1 MQPWQWVV
9 WTAGVLLFA
18 AVIIALIVAVV
29 RAGRR
34 PPQLHS
40 AAERLQRQAPLD
52 ADVETQLRELAG
64 LQQQGRISDADY
76 EQRRAEVLR
85 RHR

>member
-1 MQPWQWVV
+1 MQSWQWVV

-18 AVIIALIVAVV
+18 AVIIAVIVAVV

-40 AAERLQRQAPLD
+40 AAERLQRQTPQAPELE
-52 ADVETQLRELAG
+52 AQLRELAG

-76 EQRRAEVLR
+76 ERRRAELLQR
-85 RHR
+85 R

>member
-1 MQPWQWVV
+1 MQSWQWVV

-18 AVIIALIVAVV
+18 AVIIAVIVAVV

-40 AAERLQRQAPLD
+40 AAERLQRQAPQAPELE
-52 ADVETQLRELAG
+52 AQLRELAG

-76 EQRRAEVLR
+76 ERRRAELLQR
-85 RHR
+85 R

>member
-18 AVIIALIVAVV
+18 AVIIAVIVAVV

-40 AAERLQRQAPLD
+40 AAERLQRQTPQAPELE
-52 ADVETQLRELAG
+52 AQLRELAG
-64 LQQQGRISDADY
+64 LQQQGRISDVDY
-76 EQRRAEVLR
+76 ERRRAELLQR
-85 RHR
+85 R

>member
-18 AVIIALIVAVV
+18 AVIIAVIVAVV

-40 AAERLQRQAPLD
+40 AAERLQRQTPQAPELE
-52 ADVETQLRELAG
+52 AQLRELAG

-76 EQRRAEVLR
+76 ERRRAELLQR
-85 RHR
+85 R

>member
-1 MQPWQWVV
+1 MQSWQWVV

-18 AVIIALIVAVV
+18 AVIIAVIVAVV

-40 AAERLQRQAPLD
+40 AAERLQRQMPQAPELE
-52 ADVETQLRELAG
+52 AQLRELAG

-76 EQRRAEVLR
+76 ERRRAELLQR
-85 RHR
+85 R